1 MPNDKPAAEN
11 AFELFDAKNYV
22 DAGILLTLIAS
33 ATPEQASAL
42 SNYLNELDKAETP
55 PTLNKSKVTT
65 IIQTYRDHLPASS
78 DHSA

>member
-1 MPNDKPAAEN
+1 MTDKTAAEN
-11 AFELFDAKNYV
+11 GFELFDAKNYV

-42 SNYLNELDKAETP
+42 SNYLNEMDKAEV
-55 PTLNKSKVTT
+55 PTGINKSKVTT
-65 IIQTYRDHLPASS
+65 IIQTYRDQLPASS